1 MTQQDI
7 PIEVTADD
15 IQSVMQT
22 NPMVTLQVQ
31 NRALIRKLSEAH
43 GEITRLTQELENTQM
58 ELHDIQNDG
67 TER

>member
-15 IQSVMQT
+15 IQSVMKT

-31 NRALIRKLSEAH
+31 NRALIRKLGEAF
-43 GEITRLTQELENTQM
+43 GEIERLTGELE
-58 ELHDIQNDG
+58 EAQNG
-67 TER
+67 KNKKEG

>member
-43 GEITRLTQELENTQM
+43 GEIARLEGELEQAK
-58 ELHDIQNDG
+58 DG
-67 TER
+67 TNIKEA